1 MKVTAVF
8 FSPTCNTE
16 KYVTEMVQ
24 ATGEMPVVINV
35 TSRDSE
41 ERVFGPDELVVFGA
55 PVH

>member
-24 ATGEMPVVINV
+24 VTGEMPEVINV
-35 TSRDSE
+35 TSRDNKRDTGDHE
-41 ERVFGPDELVVFGA
+41 FKRP
-55 PVH
+55 